1 MVVQEQSKKLVKSRA
16 GEMAQKLEANI
27 APSKNLIPSTQVD
40 WLTVLLYFHLQG
52 DSSDVLFWSL
62 PILHK
67 CVHRHSNNQKLKT
80 KQENFQQI
88 MVSRSTNDQQWHDNQ
103 KQPFHFQKRLET
115 LTIELKANSEAGFF
129 QPPTSSLYRAGSC
142 SRCKTI
148 ALHGKMSDC
157 EKMRLRIYTVCHLM
171 IITGEGM

>member
-16 GEMAQKLEANI
+16 GEMAQKLETNI

-40 WLTVLLYFHLQG
+40 WLTVLLFFHLQG
-52 DSSDVLFWSL
+52 DPSDVLFWSL

-88 MVSRSTNDQQWHDNQ
+88 MVSGSTDDQQ
-103 KQPFHFQKRLET
+103 
-115 LTIELKANSEAGFF
+115 
-129 QPPTSSLYRAGSC
+129 
-142 SRCKTI
+142 
-148 ALHGKMSDC
+148 
-157 EKMRLRIYTVCHLM
+157 
-171 IITGEGM
+171 

>member
-16 GEMAQKLEANI
+16 GEMAQKLETNI

-40 WLTVLLYFHLQG
+40 WLTVLLFFHLQG
-52 DSSDVLFWSL
+52 DPSDVLFWSL

-88 MVSRSTNDQQWHDNQ
+88 MVSGSTDDQQWHDNQ
-103 KQPFHFQKRLET
+103 KHASGLLCMQKYLIVRKWGSGSTLSSHDHHRWRDVKIKSVPLQKHRALGKVSPWTSRHDLET
-115 LTIELKANSEAGFF
+115 MQQN
-129 QPPTSSLYRAGSC
+129 LYLSHHQ
-142 SRCKTI
+142 
-148 ALHGKMSDC
+148 L
-157 EKMRLRIYTVCHLM
+157 
-171 IITGEGM
+171 